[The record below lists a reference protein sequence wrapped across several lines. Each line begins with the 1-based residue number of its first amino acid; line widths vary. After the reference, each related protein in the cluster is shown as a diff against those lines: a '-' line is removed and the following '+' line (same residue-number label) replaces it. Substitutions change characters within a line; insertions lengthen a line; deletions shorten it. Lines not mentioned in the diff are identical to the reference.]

1 MTCRFRRWGAPP
13 PPPFRPEALDAL
25 LRAAIAAA
33 EAAHHRGEARGASA
47 DARFA
52 AAVRAADK
60 TLTTLFP
67 APDVRRLVASAAAQ
81 EAEVRSRGLLP
92 W

>member
-13 PPPFRPEALDAL
+13 PPFRSEAPDAL

-60 TLTTLFP
+60 TLAPLFP
-67 APDVRRLVASAAAQ
+67 VQDVRRLVASAAAQ
-81 EAEVRSRGLLP
+81 EAELRSRGLLP